1 MKTTDWIVT
10 TADLQA
16 DPAIILKHAKER
28 PLIVTD
34 AGRPSAYVLSV
45 ELFDAMVER
54 LAELE
59 ENEIS
64 LNIAQA
70 EEQFSSGQFVSL
82 QEAMAVL
89 EEKWQRDE
97 AIK

>member
-28 PLIVTD
+28 PLIVTE

-45 ELFDAMVER
+45 EFFDAMVER
-54 LAELE
+54 LTELE
-59 ENEIS
+59 ENELAI
-64 LNIAQA
+64 NIAQA
-70 EEQFSSGQFVSL
+70 EEQFASGQFVSL
-82 QEAMAVL
+82 QDAVSVL
-89 EEKWQRDE
+89 EAKWQHDE
-97 AIK
+97 ATS